1 MRVTI
6 DLMKK
11 STQIIDLSNVINP
24 RVGDDDLLLPLHII
38 YGDNQTDMWGKDV
51 EFLSN
56 DTNGNR
62 IYVAGTC
69 NTNTPGDNLYMGD
82 LTFRFP
88 AGTFK
93 ADGTYDPDKT
103 MFRIVDKETQK
114 VISSVNV
121 KITVMK
127 NAIEFN
133 FDPDKSSYDSRLETM
148 LHDFHD
154 KGQAMLDEIKGLNNQ
169 AKSNVSGDTATTAKE
184 AKKQADQNAGDISD
198 IQGEVAGA
206 RGRFADMAGREDA
219 QDIAINQKESI
230 NNANANYA
238 VLKQKDAQQDT
249 AIAEKANQSFI
260 IDYLS
265 KMYLSPEAFINADE
279 LKAKYPSGKPG
290 IMVTTDTGHKWI
302 WFNNHWTDCG
312 IYQSVGIADDSVN
325 SEMVKNINFNKV
337 RDDLIEWSKI
347 QIWSKASK
355 VTFGDEYFTLTANN
369 GDAGAIV
376 PFDVPSTKDLVY
388 LNISFE
394 VLDGDGLTSGLDTH
408 TMKDGEVTKTLQTL
422 PLSTTGYS
430 KAQVPVDYTRQTN
443 QILVSIHGTGTV
455 KVKLSINRSGKVN
468 NLEQLSTKVGAL
480 SKINDDKYVNIFNGT
495 LVPFGSAKVIH
506 DQNGYQINTI
516 ASNDGGATDWFTT
529 DAKQVLVRICG
540 TKTFKTLQVSLGYL
554 DSNDDKKV
562 KFPSLLVSNENQ
574 FDLTVRF
581 NPSDCPDATKF
592 RLVIQCTDQDA
603 GGTMTLTRF
612 EIVPL
617 DDLQVDAN
625 YDKNLR
631 EMIRKML
638 IAEGKMNQI
647 SAIYDADYTNL
658 WNGVLTKF
666 GSPQI
671 DKIGSEYLITVTKP
685 NDGGISPQYQSSSVK
700 TKVHVE
706 GSFSTQSVDIQVAYQ
721 TPNGQKYMK
730 IGHVEGGTL
739 NNDFY
744 FDAVNLAVYQQAS
757 SFRTLIQCND
767 YNPKGVISI
776 TSLEEYELSGFQEN
790 PIYDRS
796 MQKMMMNIINKIDSI
811 AGTVNTMQADKGL
824 YLTNAQGQKL
834 QLVLNA
840 DGTVSAKSPS
850 LNKVLFL
857 GNSLLLG
864 LDTNNE
870 SGGPFGMCASDS
882 KHDYAHYVEEGIQAK
897 NSNATFAKLHD
908 APFEQA
914 ATDEAAQ
921 NYIIDNNDKF
931 KNQDLVIIQIGDNV
945 DQNNLARFKQYLPKL
960 VQQIKSDSPNVKIML
975 VGVWFDH
982 DGLADYL
989 KQLAQDQ
996 GCLYVAISALYNYEN
1011 RASVGGTITFNNG
1024 STMTIPAKYASHP
1037 GDKGHKAIADAILSQ
1052 LNL

>member
-1 MRVTI
+1 MTVEYRDETPF
-6 DLMKK
+6 
-11 STQIIDLSNVINP
+11 T
-24 RVGDDDLLLPLHII
+24 
-38 YGDNQTDMWGKDV
+38 GDNHTPTELANAIRTKKYGKDV
-51 EFLSN
+51 REPIAQLADKLSN
-56 DTNGNR
+56 AVLGKNIGNV
-62 IYVAGTC
+62 VA
-69 NTNTPGDNLYMGD
+69 TPTKVFDNLAELQKTYPNG
-82 LTFRFP
+82 
-88 AGTFK
+88 
-93 ADGTYDPDKT
+93 ADGVMVT
-103 MFRIVDKETQK
+103 VDNGHKYFWQ
-114 VISSVNV
+114 
-121 KITVMK
+121 
-127 NAIEFN
+127 
-133 FDPDKSSYDSRLETM
+133 
-148 LHDFHD
+148 
-154 KGQAMLDEIKGLNNQ
+154 NNQ
-169 AKSNVSGDTATTAKE
+169 WKDFGVYQSK
-184 AKKQADQNAGDISD
+184 DISD
-198 IQGEVAGA
+198 
-206 RGRFADMAGREDA
+206 
-219 QDIAINQKESI
+219 N
-230 NNANANYA
+230 
-238 VLKQKDAQQDT
+238 
-249 AIAEKANQSFI
+249 
-260 IDYLS
+260 
-265 KMYLSPEAFINADE
+265 
-279 LKAKYPSGKPG
+279 
-290 IMVTTDTGHKWI
+290 
-302 WFNNHWTDCG
+302 
-312 IYQSVGIADDSVN
+312 SVN
-325 SEMVKNINFNKV
+325 NEMIKSVNFNRV
-337 RDDLIEWSKI
+337 RDDLVERSKVRV
-347 QIWSKASK
+347 WNKASE
-355 VTFGDEYFTLTANN
+355 VTLGDDYFTLTAKG

-376 PFDVPSTKDLVY
+376 PFEVPVTKSPVY
-388 LNISFE
+388 LSISFR
-394 VLDGDGLTSGLDTH
+394 VLDGSGLTSGVDTH
-408 TMKDGEVTKTLQTL
+408 TMKDGKITQVLQSL

-430 KAQVPVDYTRQTN
+430 KVQVPVDYTSQIN
-443 QILVSIHGTGTV
+443 HILVAIHGTG
-455 KVKLSINRSGKVN
+455 KVQVSVSINRTGKVQS
-468 NLEQLSTKVGAL
+468 LEQLSTKIGAL
-480 SKINDDKYVNIFNGT
+480 SKINDDKYSNIFDGS
-495 LVPFGSAKVIH
+495 LAPFNNATISTS
-506 DQNGYQINTI
+506 QNGFEVTI
-516 ASNDGGATDWFTT
+516 AGANSGIATDWFVP
-529 DAKQVLVRICG
+529 DKAQVLVHIAG
-540 TKTFKTLQVSLGYL
+540 MKSFKTIQ
-554 DSNDDKKV
+554 
-562 KFPSLLVSNENQ
+562 LVLASMYADGAVHYTTLTSSERGR
-574 FDLTVRF
+574 FDMAARF
-581 NPSDCPDATKF
+581 KTSDYSGATKF
-592 RLVIQCTDQDA
+592 RIIANCPDQDA
-603 GGTMTLTRF
+603 GGTMTVTQL

-617 DDLQVDAN
+617 DDMQINAN

-706 GSFSTQSVDIQVAYQ
+706 GSFSTQSVDVQVVYQ

-730 IGHVEGGTL
+730 LGHVEGGTL

-767 YNPKGVISI
+767 DNPKGVISI

-824 YLTNAQGQKL
+824 YLTNAQGQKF

-840 DGTVSAKSPS
+840 DGTVSAKSLS

-897 NSNATFAKLHD
+897 NSNATFTKLHD

-945 DQNNLARFKQYLPKL
+945 NQNNLARFKQYLPKL

-1011 RASVGGTITFNNG
+1011 RAKVGDTITFNNG
-1024 STMTIPAKYASHP
+1024 STMTVPAKYASHP
-1037 GDKGHKAIADAILSQ
+1037 GDKGHKAIADAILKQ
-1052 LNL
+1052 LAL

>member
-1 MRVTI
+1 MPI
-6 DLMKK
+6 
-11 STQIIDLSNVINP
+11 QASNVTHNNNGHFYRIAIDIAKEGAEAWDLTP
-24 RVGDDDLLLPLHII
+24 YFKGRVGDDNFGLQIVWYYQGRLLDVTGKTPYIKGNVGHYSFDDQKNLQLAPDADVVVSHGNPNDCQANGQATYYFPQQMFMTDGIFKGFIGLQD
-38 YGDNQTDMWGKDV
+38 DNQNLTGVDIWFRVLPGVARMGHACDVYVDILDKTIADFKEKIRQQSIDFDAALQQELQKEKDLIQQKLDAASDAIDTDKATLKELAASVGAIQAQIDAKDIV
-51 EFLSN
+51 TRSEFKARINDINEKQGALANSISDQLSKF
-56 DTNGNR
+56 D
-62 IYVAGTC
+62 VA
-69 NTNTPGDNLYMGD
+69 PKAIDSFDNLVKQYPEGATGIWICADTKHWYYWTDRWNDGGVYQGD
-82 LTFRFP
+82 GI
-88 AGTFK
+88 A
-93 ADGTYDPDKT
+93 
-103 MFRIVDKETQK
+103 EN
-114 VISSVNV
+114 SVN
-121 KITVMK
+121 
-127 NAIEFN
+127 NE
-133 FDPDKSSYDSRLETM
+133 
-148 LHDFHD
+148 
-154 KGQAMLDEIKGLNNQ
+154 
-169 AKSNVSGDTATTAKE
+169 
-184 AKKQADQNAGDISD
+184 
-198 IQGEVAGA
+198 
-206 RGRFADMAGREDA
+206 
-219 QDIAINQKESI
+219 
-230 NNANANYA
+230 
-238 VLKQKDAQQDT
+238 
-249 AIAEKANQSFI
+249 
-260 IDYLS
+260 
-265 KMYLSPEAFINADE
+265 
-279 LKAKYPSGKPG
+279 
-290 IMVTTDTGHKWI
+290 MV
-302 WFNNHWTDCG
+302 
-312 IYQSVGIADDSVN
+312 QSV
-325 SEMVKNINFNKV
+325 NFNKI
-337 RDDLIEWSKI
+337 RDDLVER
-347 QIWSKASK
+347 SK
-355 VTFGDEYFTLTANN
+355 VRIWNRVSEVVPGDDYFVLTAKG

-376 PFDVPSTKDLVY
+376 PFEVPITRDPVY
-388 LNISFE
+388 LSISFK

-408 TMKDGEVTKTLQTL
+408 TMKDGKITQTLQTL
-422 PLSTTGYS
+422 SLSTTGYS
-430 KAQVPVDYTRQTN
+430 KVQVPVDYTSQTN
-443 QILVSIHGTGTV
+443 QILIAIHGTG
-455 KVKLSINRSGKVN
+455 KVQVSVSINRTGEVQ
-468 NLEQLSTKVGAL
+468 NLEQLSTKIGAL
-480 SKINDDKYVNIFNGT
+480 SKINDDKYINIFSGA
-495 LVPFGSAKVIH
+495 LAPFNNSQISTS
-506 DQNGYQINTI
+506 QNGFEVTI
-516 ASNDGGATDWFTT
+516 AGANSGVATDWFTT
-529 DAKQVLVRICG
+529 NKDQVLVHVTG
-540 TKTFKTLQVSLGYL
+540 TKGFKTVQ
-554 DSNDDKKV
+554 
-562 KFPSLLVSNENQ
+562 LVLASMYVDGATHYTTLASSEEGR
-574 FDLTVRF
+574 FDMAVRF
-581 NPSDCPDATKF
+581 KTSDYAGATKF
-592 RLVIQCTDQDA
+592 RIIVQCPDQDA
-603 GGTMTLTRF
+603 GGTMTVTQL

-617 DDLQVDAN
+617 DDLQINAN

-767 YNPKGVISI
+767 DNPQGVISI

-824 YLTNAQGQKL
+824 YLTNAQGQKF

-840 DGTVSAKSPS
+840 DGTVSAKSLS

-882 KHDYAHYVEEGIQAK
+882 EHDYAHYVEEGIQAK

-914 ATDEAAQ
+914 TTDEIAQ
-921 NYIIDNNDKF
+921 KYITDNADNF
-931 KNQDLVIIQIGDNV
+931 KDQDLVIIQIGDNV
-945 DQNNLARFKQYLPKL
+945 SQDNLARFKEYLPKL
-960 VQQIKSDSPNVKIML
+960 VQRIKAESPNVNIML

-989 KQLAQDQ
+989 EQLAEDQ
-996 GCLYVAISALYNYEN
+996 NCLYVAISALYNSEN

>member
-1 MRVTI
+1 MVSQNNDGNYYEIAVDTAKEGAEVWSLN
-6 DLMKK
+6 DWFKA
-11 STQIIDLSNVINP
+11 
-24 RVGDDDLLLPLHII
+24 RVGDDGTPLVMQFYTQGLLNSFDGHQKPIIEGNVGAYSFDENKQIVMAADAKVVSWTGETSDMLP
-38 YGDNQTDMWGKDV
+38 GGRV
-51 EFLSN
+51 
-56 DTNGNR
+56 R
-62 IYVAGTC
+62 
-69 NTNTPGDNLYMGD
+69 
-82 LTFRFP
+82 FRFP
-88 AGTFK
+88 QQMFPTEGAFYGFVGYVDESNGRRLTGVNVWFRVLGGV
-93 ADGTYDPDKT
+93 AQMGRACDFYVDILDKT
-103 MFRIVDKETQK
+103 IANFKEKIRQQSIDFDAALQLELKKEKDLIQQK
-114 VISSVNV
+114 LDAAS
-121 KITVMK
+121 
-127 NAIEFN
+127 
-133 FDPDKSSYDSRLETM
+133 D
-148 LHDFHD
+148 
-154 KGQAMLDEIKGLNNQ
+154 AMDE
-169 AKSNVSGDTATTAKE
+169 DTATLKKLAATINDINAKME
-184 AKKQADQNAGDISD
+184 ANDVVTKPELRQELGKVNEAQSILANSISD
-198 IQGEVAGA
+198 
-206 RGRFADMAGREDA
+206 
-219 QDIAINQKESI
+219 K
-230 NNANANYA
+230 
-238 VLKQKDAQQDT
+238 
-249 AIAEKANQSFI
+249 
-260 IDYLS
+260 LS
-265 KMYLSPEAFINADE
+265 KMDAAPRGITSLDE
-279 LKAKYPSGKPG
+279 LTKQYPKGASG
-290 IMVTTDTGHKWI
+290 IWVCADTKHWYYWNDTAWI
-302 WFNNHWTDCG
+302 DG
-312 IYQSVGIADDSVN
+312 GVYQSDGIADNSIN
-325 SEMVKNINFNKV
+325 SEMIQSINFDKIH
-337 RDDLIEWSKI
+337 DDLTEYSKI
-347 QIWSKASK
+347 RLWNAQSE
-355 VTFGDEYFTLTANN
+355 VTVDNSSFELTAKG

-376 PFDVPSTKDLVY
+376 PFTTPIVKGPVY
-388 LNISFE
+388 LSYEFK
-394 VLDGDGLTSGLDTH
+394 VLDGSGLTHDFDVYSL
-408 TMKDGEVTKTLQTL
+408 KPDGNVDHTLQSV
-422 PLSTTGYS
+422 PLTTTGYS
-430 KAQVPVDYTRQTN
+430 KVEIPVDHTKQTN
-443 QILVSIHGTGTV
+443 EILVSIHGTG
-455 KVKLSINRSGKVN
+455 KVQVSVSINRSGEVRS
-468 NLEQLSTKVGAL
+468 LEQLSTDVGAL
-480 SKINDDKYVNIFNGT
+480 SKINDDEYTNIFTGSLAPFQNAKISKVPTGYKIELDGT
-495 LVPFGSAKVIH
+495 NSGA
-506 DQNGYQINTI
+506 
-516 ASNDGGATDWFTT
+516 ATDWFAT
-529 DAKQVLVRICG
+529 DKKQVLVHVAG
-540 TKTFKTLQVSLGYL
+540 AKGFKTINIVLAHMDAAGSIHYTTLASSQDGRY
-554 DSNDDKKV
+554 DIAV
-562 KFPSLLVSNENQ
+562 KFKTEDYNAAKYRLIVQSSDEN
-574 FDLTVRF
+574 
-581 NPSDCPDATKF
+581 
-592 RLVIQCTDQDA
+592 A
-603 GGTMTLTRF
+603 GGEATINKL
-612 EIVPL
+612 EIIPL
-617 DDLQVDAN
+617 DELQLNTN

-671 DKIGSEYLITVTKP
+671 DKIGSGYLITVTKP

-706 GSFSTQSVDIQVAYQ
+706 GSFSTQSVDVQVAYQ

-730 IGHVEGGTL
+730 LGHVEGGTL

-767 YNPKGVISI
+767 DNPKGVISI

-824 YLTNAQGQKL
+824 YLTNAQGQKF
-834 QLVLNA
+834 QLVLSA
-840 DGTVSAKSPS
+840 DGTVSAKSLS

-921 NYIIDNNDKF
+921 NYITDNNDKF
-931 KNQDLVIIQIGDNV
+931 MNQDLVIIQIGDNV
-945 DQNNLARFKQYLPKL
+945 NQNNLARFKQHLPKL

-996 GCLYVAISALYNYEN
+996 GCLYVAISALYNSEN

-1024 STMTIPAKYASHP
+1024 STMTVPAKYASHP